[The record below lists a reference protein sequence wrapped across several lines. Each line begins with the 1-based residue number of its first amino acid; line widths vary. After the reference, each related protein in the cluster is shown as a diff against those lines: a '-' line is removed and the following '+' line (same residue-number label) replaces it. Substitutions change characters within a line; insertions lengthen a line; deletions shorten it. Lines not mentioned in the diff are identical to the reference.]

1 MNANPAQ
8 PSPKLT
14 GYLTGFAL
22 ALLLTILAF
31 GLIEFAPLPR
41 DAIITAIAMLA
52 VCQIMVHLHFFL
64 HLDSKPRLRLIAV
77 LFTLLVIFI
86 MVGGTLW
93 IMHDLAVQMRLP
105 PH

>member
-22 ALLLTILAF
+22 ALLLTVLAF
-31 GLIEFAPLPR
+31 GLIEFALLPP
-41 DAIITAIAMLA
+41 DATVTAIAVLA
-52 VCQIMVHLHFFL
+52 VCQIVVHLHFFL
-64 HLDSKPRLRLIAV
+64 HLGFRSRLRLIAL

-93 IMHDLAVQMRLP
+93 IMHDLAAQMRLS